1 MVKNTR
7 ILEPNE
13 RGPGA
18 GVGQDSQQELGDI
31 KQNSR
36 ARGVTSV
43 TWDWEERLRQ
53 EDYEFQ
59 AMLWHRVRSYL
70 KKQPEWDSRQLPWK
84 ETKVLLAPVSST
96 LAQQGKKVHKENLS
110 PWTGTGNTETISW
123 WPEARALACSG
134 HSSGLLCR

>member
-43 TWDWEERLRQ
+43 TQDWEERLRQ
-53 EDYEFQ
+53 ENYEF
-59 AMLWHRVRSYL
+59 
-70 KKQPEWDSRQLPWK
+70 
-84 ETKVLLAPVSST
+84 
-96 LAQQGKKVHKENLS
+96 
-110 PWTGTGNTETISW
+110 
-123 WPEARALACSG
+123 
-134 HSSGLLCR
+134 